1 MPQHTDEK
9 FSDKIKEFLQREKP
23 MKSIF
28 STVTFDDKLLRLSG
42 EAQREPWKDLW
53 MVSPAYAWFYFC
65 NKISLTIKN
74 EGVTPLDTDNSKQPL
89 VLNIDVKGTPN
100 AVELLEQSAHNP
112 ELAMD
117 VKDGNIVLE
126 HVQIN
131 SGESLKLIFL
141 AWFAVHVS
149 EL

>member
-1 MPQHTDEK
+1 
-9 FSDKIKEFLQREKP
+9 
-23 MKSIF
+23 
-28 STVTFDDKLLRLSG
+28 
-42 EAQREPWKDLW
+42 
-53 MVSPAYAWFYFC
+53 
-65 NKISLTIKN
+65 
-74 EGVTPLDTDNSKQPL
+74 LD
-89 VLNIDVKGTPN
+89 IDVKGTPN

-112 ELAMD
+112 KLAMD

-149 EL
+149 ER